1 MFCVASLNYLQL
13 NLYRLTFFSAR
24 VSSFNFFFLVYIYT
38 KVFFGEKSNLSLAL
52 ALSFCCNNNYNMF
65 CFVVCLFL
73 FPQPNFSEL
82 TLNLYDNL
90 DLRRKLRAAERAR
103 TNHSINITL
112 TSNQ

>member
-13 NLYRLTFFSAR
+13 NLYRLTFFSCAR
-24 VSSFNFFFLVYIYT
+24 LFFQLFFSFLVYIYT

-65 CFVVCLFL
+65 CFVDFVL

-103 TNHSINITL
+103 TNHIVNIT
-112 TSNQ
+112 

>member
-24 VSSFNFFFLVYIYT
+24 VSSFNFFFLFLYTYILKYSL
-38 KVFFGEKSNLSLAL
+38 EKNQIFLWLSLCL
-52 ALSFCCNNNYNMF
+52 SSFCCNNNYNMF

-90 DLRRKLRAAERAR
+90 DLRRKLRTAAERAR
-103 TNHSINITL
+103 TNHSNNIT
-112 TSNQ
+112 